1 MDLYITADGPNAL
14 LWNNGDGTFSEG
26 AAAAGVA
33 APEWNSAAVVGDLNG
48 DRLPDLFV
56 ASYIDLEKTIPRPSG
71 AFPQD
76 YYGQPDRLYL
86 NAGPAPGQ
94 SRRVTFREVTQAAGL
109 LRQERS
115 LGALL
120 SDLDQDGDLDLY
132 IANDGQP
139 NRLYANVPHTD
150 TAALHGPGFRFA
162 DLTDTGNAG
171 DSGSGMGVAG
181 GDYDGDGKTDLF
193 VTNWER
199 ELNALYRNETT
210 RTDDLTFRYSTFRIG
225 MRGLGNGIT
234 GWGTALLDIDHDTDQ
249 DLLIANGRV
258 PVTNLQS
265 DPELVRLYR
274 NITHNASGQHER
286 RGHFREWTAQV
297 GLEEVGP
304 LLARGSAVADYD
316 NDGDLDIAINTIGGK
331 AVLLRNDG
339 PHGNWLQVE
348 LAGFQ
353 PGARITLTLPDGRQ
367 LVREQYAGSSY
378 LASEDPRLHVGLG
391 SAASVPHL
399 VVRWPDGQQLHLR
412 DVPANQRVLLRLP

>member
-1 MDLYITADGPNAL
+1 
-14 LWNNGDGTFSEG
+14 
-26 AAAAGVA
+26 
-33 APEWNSAAVVGDLNG
+33 
-48 DRLPDLFV
+48 
-56 ASYIDLEKTIPRPSG
+56 
-71 AFPQD
+71 
-76 YYGQPDRLYL
+76 
-86 NAGPAPGQ
+86 
-94 SRRVTFREVTQAAGL
+94 
-109 LRQERS
+109 
-115 LGALL
+115 
-120 SDLDQDGDLDLY
+120 
-132 IANDGQP
+132 
-139 NRLYANVPHTD
+139 
-150 TAALHGPGFRFA
+150 
-162 DLTDTGNAG
+162 
-171 DSGSGMGVAG
+171 MGVAG
-181 GDYDGDGKTDLF
+181 GDYDSDGKTDLF

-353 PGARITLTLPDGRQ
+353 PGARMTLTLPDGRQ